1 MVSKV
6 QAPDPD
12 ADDVVW
18 VPSEERVEEANVT
31 AFMEEHGIA
40 SLEELINRSRE
51 DLEWFWGAVEE
62 HLGVEWFEEYDAV
75 LDASEGIEHAEWF
88 TSGTTNIAHNCV
100 DRWARGERSDE
111 VALIGEAEDGSVRE
125 WTYQD
130 LYETT
135 NQVAGALEDA
145 GVSEGDAVGVFMPMI
160 PETVAATMA
169 IAKLGAI
176 FVPLFSGFAP
186 DAIATRLA
194 DADAKAL
201 ITADGF
207 ARGGSRVEMKS
218 TADEALAE
226 VPTVED
232 VIVYDNADLDVPMD
246 ADRDRTWAEA
256 TAGQPTDKD
265 SVPVD
270 SEHPWMV
277 VYTSGTTGKPKGAVH
292 VHGGFLVKIMQ
303 EVAHQTDV
311 GPEDVL
317 YWITDMGWIMGPWEV
332 VGGLGLGASVVLYE
346 GSPTH
351 PDPGRV
357 WQLVEDHEVD
367 ALGLSPTFVRAII
380 PEGDEHVTSRDLSSL
395 KAIGS
400 TGEPW
405 NPEPYRWLL
414 DTVGDGDV
422 PIINLSG
429 GTEVGACFLSPL
441 PITPLKP
448 CTLGHPSL
456 GVATDVLDDD
466 ANPVRDG
473 EVGEL
478 ACTRSWP
485 GMTRGLWQAPDRYE
499 EAYWDRWPE
508 IWAHGDWA
516 SVDEDGYW
524 YLHGRS
530 DDVITV
536 AGKRVGPAEVESA
549 AVDTGLAQEAA
560 AVGVPHDVKGQSVH
574 VFAIPT
580 NVDDEHEAR
589 QRISQAVVDG
599 LGKPFKP
606 GGVHFVDD
614 LPRTKTAK
622 ILRRAIEAKAK
633 GEDPGDLSSIDNPE
647 ALDLIEAVD

>member
-12 ADDVVW
+12 AEDVVW
-18 VPSEERVEEANVT
+18 TPSEERIQEANVT
-31 AFMEEHGIA
+31 AFMDEHGLA
-40 SLEELINRSRE
+40 SLEQLLNRSRE
-51 DLEWFWGAVEE
+51 DPEWFWGAVEK
-62 HLGVEWFEEYDAV
+62 HLGIEWFEDYDQV
-75 LDASEGIEHAEWF
+75 LDDSEGPAWAQWF
-88 TSGTTNIAHNCV
+88 TGGTTNIAHNCV
-100 DRWARGERSDE
+100 DRWARDTPDE
-111 VALIGEAEDGSVRE
+111 VALTGEAEDGTVRE

-130 LYETT
+130 LYEAT
-135 NQVAGALEDA
+135 NRVAGALEDK
-145 GVSEGDAVGVFMPMI
+145 GVGEGDAVGVFMPMI
-160 PETVAATMA
+160 PETVAAQMA

-176 FVPLFSGFAP
+176 FIPLFSGFAP
-186 DAIATRLA
+186 DAIATRLD
-194 DADAKAL
+194 DADAKVL
-201 ITADGF
+201 VTADGF
-207 ARGGSRVEMKS
+207 ERGGKTVEMKPV
-218 TADEALAE
+218 ADEALEE
-226 VPTVED
+226 VPTVTD
-232 VIVYDNADLDVPMD
+232 VIVYEHQDVDVPTD
-246 ADRDRTWAEA
+246 PDRDETWAEA
-256 TAGQPTDKD
+256 TAGQPAEKET
-265 SVPVD
+265 VPVD

-277 VYTSGTTGKPKGAVH
+277 IYTSGTTGKPKGAVH
-292 VHGGFLVKIMQ
+292 VHGGFLVKIVQ

-311 GPEDVL
+311 GPDDTL

-332 VGGLGLGASVVLYE
+332 VGGLGVGAEVLLYE

-357 WQLVEDHEVD
+357 WQLVEDHAVD
-367 ALGLSPTFVRAII
+367 ALGLSPTFVRAVI
-380 PEGDEHVTSRDLSSL
+380 PEGDEHVTSRDVSSL

-405 NPEPYRWLL
+405 NPEPYKWLL
-414 DTVGDGDV
+414 ETVGQGEV

-448 CTLGHPSL
+448 CSLGHPSL
-456 GVATDVLDDD
+456 GVATDVLDEDGT
-466 ANPVRDG
+466 PVRDG

-478 ACTRSWP
+478 ACTQPWP
-485 GMTRGLWQAPDRYE
+485 GMTRGLWGDEGERYE
-499 EAYWDRWPE
+499 EEYWSRWPD

-549 AVDTGLAQEAA
+549 VVDTGLVQEAA
-560 AVGVPHDVKGQSVH
+560 AVGIPHDVKGETVH
-574 VFAIPT
+574 VFGIPKD
-580 NVDDEHEAR
+580 VDDEAEAKR
-589 QRISQAVVDG
+589 RISQAVVDG